1 MQLDECGRSRTIG
14 GGWTIS
20 AAATD
25 EGEPVW
31 LAAQRPFDLPVGVAL
46 CDAIAFFV
54 NPATAAD
61 ADLQLGLAPS
71 EIQLERNQGQTFLRE
86 GLLKLGD
93 LTTMEEQA
101 TVASWI
107 VIGLTGRLVSG
118 DVSADEMH
126 VAVSRAAIGFLD
138 RDAPGARALDF
149 GAHEAESGLEAAQDV
164 VLVEGAPVGGQ
175 DTLVLVG
182 LGRFRLLAAG
192 FRFLRHALSLGRLG
206 NNQRAAHNMGIM
218 LRLTKF
224 ERWSQVGLWALGLLS
239 LAGLLAALSVG
250 AAVLVHPP
258 LFTDLRA
265 WLVPLAAVGLLAT
278 AAGGWFLWRTSA
290 LRLAPPGPA
299 RRRRR

>member
-1 MQLDECGRSRTIG
+1 MSGIADVKQLDECGRSRTIG
-14 GGWTIS
+14 GGWTTS

-25 EGEPVW
+25 EGGPGW
-31 LAAQRPFDLPVGVAL
+31 LATQRPFDLSAGVAFG
-46 CDAIAFFV
+46 DAIAFFV

-61 ADLQLGLAPS
+61 ADLQLGHS
-71 EIQLERNQGQTFLRE
+71 SGEVELERNQGQTLLRE
-86 GLLKLGD
+86 GLFELGD
-93 LTTMEEQA
+93 LAAMEQQS
-101 TVASWI
+101 TVTGGI

-118 DVSADEMH
+118 DVSANEIH
-126 VAVSRAAIGFLD
+126 VAVSRAAIGLLN

-149 GAHEAESGLEAAQDV
+149 GAHQAESGFEAAQDV
-164 VLVEGAPVGGQ
+164 VLEEGAPAGGQ
-175 DTLVLVG
+175 DALVLVG

-206 NNQRAAHNMGIM
+206 NNQRAAHNMGVM

-239 LAGLLAALSVG
+239 LAGLLAALAVG

-278 AAGGWFLWRTSA
+278 AAGGWFLWR
-290 LRLAPPGPA
+290 R
-299 RRRRR
+299 